1 MIKNLSLFQ
10 KEHLETIFIYQ
21 LIFKKNNEYTLKF
34 KDFSTVKDMMKIS
47 LFINQ
52 RLSKEPTKNDKD
64 LNDLFNKALQKLK
77 FKKQHRFK
85 LLFNKSVTVRNNID
99 KLKHDTTINEF
110 KETFKLIIKEYDKL
124 KEELDK

>member
-21 LIFKKNNEYTLKF
+21 LIFKRDNDYHLTS

-47 LFINQ
+47 LYINQ
-52 RLSKEPTKNDKD
+52 YLSKEVTQNEKA
-64 LNDLFNKALQKLK
+64 LNDLFNKALQQLK

-85 LLFNKSVTVRNNID
+85 LLFNKSVTVRYNID
-99 KLKHDTTINEF
+99 KLKNDTTITDF
-110 KETFKLIIKEYDKL
+110 KNTFKAIIKEYDKL
-124 KEELDK
+124 KEEL

>member
-21 LIFKKNNEYTLKF
+21 LIFKKNNEYTLKS

-85 LLFNKSVTVRNNID
+85 LLFNKSVTVRYNID
-99 KLKHDTTINEF
+99 KLKNDTTITDF
-110 KETFKLIIKEYDKL
+110 KNTFKAIIKEYDKL
-124 KEELDK
+124 KEEL